1 MRICGVRAG
10 IPANTISEIKSREN
24 MKLLRIQTFIM
35 VFLLFV
41 CCTFV
46 FAQGKIEGKLTLGAT
61 VISQGDVKV
70 GEVLMTQDGISIPPG
85 QYRIGVL
92 LNSRNEAMFSISPFS
107 VDKPPGS
114 EQGLSENSVQMK
126 STVEQNSLYL
136 PATLDK
142 NTLVKGVASNLPGE
156 FRVDNLTPSE
166 AVLSF
171 QSKQFQASA
180 VLGRSLDSK
189 LIDMAIVSLE
199 LENITDCGAN
209 CSEAVV
215 KVVVKNDGN
224 ATASGKWNILISD
237 PRFFVGTVSDVPA
250 GVEQTIISAS
260 KIKLVC
266 CAPVNL
272 LTEIRADFYNRSA
285 VDSNANNNSRR
296 FSVKLK

>member
-1 MRICGVRAG
+1 MRNCGVRVG
-10 IPANTISEIKSREN
+10 IPANSISETKLREN
-24 MKLLRIQTFIM
+24 MKLLRIQTITM

-41 CCTFV
+41 CSASV

-70 GEVLMTQDGISIPPG
+70 GEVLMTQDGISIPAG
-85 QYRIGVL
+85 QYRISVL

-114 EQGLSENSVQMK
+114 ENGLSENSVKMK

-189 LIDMAIVSLE
+189 LTDMAIVSLE
-199 LENITDCGAN
+199 LENITECGTN
-209 CSEAVV
+209 CSEAQV
-215 KVVVKNDGN
+215 KVVVKNSGN
-224 ATASGKWNILISD
+224 APAAGKWNILISD
-237 PRFFVGTVSDVPA
+237 PRFFVGAVSDVPA
-250 GVEQTIISAS
+250 GGEQTVVSAT

-266 CAPVNL
+266 CAPVSL
-272 LTEIRADFYNRSA
+272 LTEVRADFYNRNA
-285 VDSNANNNSRR
+285 VDANANNNSKR